1 MKLNDVIKDHVIK
14 TFEKC
19 GSREKAAKELG
30 IAIRTLRNYLNEW
43 GMGYEA
49 RHGRKYTVV
58 RCDQYRS
65 LTPEER
71 DQFENMDYY

>member
-1 MKLNDVIKDHVIK
+1 MKLKTVIKNHVLS
-14 TFEKC
+14 TLQKC

-43 GMGYEA
+43 GMGYEST
-49 RHGRKYTVV
+49 HGRKYTVV

-71 DQFENMDYY
+71 DHFENMDYY